1 MGFCH
6 QIKLIN
12 NLSAFFFFFAEHLH

>member
-12 NLSAFFFFFAEHLH
+12 NLSAFFFFAEHLH